1 MVRKVRSRIL
11 SSTTLSPLT
20 HTLVSGVVAIEGVTV
35 THIPRVGFGGH
46 GQMDRGHSVVLG
58 HGWSQGEVVVTH
70 VPDKARSGSLV
81 SRDSGYIWNV
91 RLIAAP
97 AFTILHYRGGRGKSA
112 ILNRSGDN
120 EKYGVGY

>member
-1 MVRKVRSRIL
+1 MVRKVWSRVL

-20 HTLVSGVVAIEGVTV
+20 HTLISGVVAIEGVTV
-35 THIPRVGFGGH
+35 TQMPRVCFGGH

-58 HGWSQGEVVVTH
+58 HGWSQGVVVVTH
-70 VPDKARSGSLV
+70 VPDKDRSGNLL
-81 SRDSGYIWNV
+81 SRDSGYIWDV

-97 AFTILHYRGGRGKSA
+97 AFTILRYRGGREKSA